1 LTQLRK
7 DKPSLLLVH
16 VQDIT
21 NQTLNLLEEYALLQG
36 NTGIIRLDDVTF
48 NSHVQATKQT
58 VDLAIRYKVNIF
70 LAVIPASPC
79 AGDSSSYFSNTM
91 FNAVCV
97 ISTSLLVLP
106 TVIMIPWALVFKAK
120 KRKPYVK
127 WNPHYPTVSV
137 ILPAYNEANTIAESV
152 ERALNQRYKGSIE
165 VIVIDDGSTD
175 STYDIAKTYAD
186 EHANVSVI
194 RLERNHG
201 KSNALNVGFVQA
213 KGEISV
219 FSDTDSIL
227 APEAISRMISHFK
240 DPEMGMVA
248 GMVVVGNEKNL
259 LTRLQQIDYLLS
271 QTVSRFCQSSRKNV
285 QICPG
290 ACTAVRTDIARKI
303 PVTDRTITEDADFT
317 FSVWKQGWKICQE
330 PEAVSYTVAPENL
343 RSLVTQRKRWLYGS
357 LQTLANHKWAAREG
371 NPWVLKAWLECFLS
385 PFALFSIASL
395 PLLCFFMG
403 ESFLLFFLMYEL
415 LPLTIM
421 LIGGA
426 IGLRLFNRGE
436 KSKLA
441 FLMPLYAAYQLM
453 MNLLLAYLV
462 LAFVSKRGIHL
473 TRGGKIIHAV

>member
-1 LTQLRK
+1 
-7 DKPSLLLVH
+7 
-16 VQDIT
+16 
-21 NQTLNLLEEYALLQG
+21 
-36 NTGIIRLDDVTF
+36 
-48 NSHVQATKQT
+48 
-58 VDLAIRYKVNIF
+58 
-70 LAVIPASPC
+70 
-79 AGDSSSYFSNTM
+79 M
-91 FNAVCV
+91 
-97 ISTSLLVLP
+97 
-106 TVIMIPWALVFKAK
+106 
-120 KRKPYVK
+120 
-127 WNPHYPTVSV
+127 
-137 ILPAYNEANTIAESV
+137 
-152 ERALNQRYKGSIE
+152 
-165 VIVIDDGSTD
+165 
-175 STYDIAKTYAD
+175 
-186 EHANVSVI
+186 
-194 RLERNHG
+194 
-201 KSNALNVGFVQA
+201 
-213 KGEISV
+213 
-219 FSDTDSIL
+219 
-227 APEAISRMISHFK
+227 
-240 DPEMGMVA
+240 
-248 GMVVVGNEKNL
+248 
-259 LTRLQQIDYLLS
+259 
-271 QTVSRFCQSSRKNV
+271 
-285 QICPG
+285 
-290 ACTAVRTDIARKI
+290 RTDIARKI